1 MQTDDLV
8 LSLAKDFAPVSRR
21 NVERRIGRG
30 LAMGAMLTMGAI
42 AWKLGFRA
50 DLGAAMQGFPFWIKW
65 AYTISLF
72 AGALAATIQLSRP
85 ETERPSRLWP
95 LVLPVLALAA
105 LAAAELVRTPVT
117 GWPALLAG
125 SSATV
130 CSMLVLSL
138 SLPIFGSLVW
148 SFRKLAPGNLP
159 LAGAMAGLTSGG
171 AAATLY
177 SLHCPESS
185 ALFILVWYSLG
196 MVLAGVIG
204 ALAGPRLLRW

>member
-117 GWPALLAG
+117 GWQPGLVFPQAGARQPAAGRRDGGPDVRRRRGDALQPALPGIFRALHPGLVFAG
-125 SSATV
+125 HGAGRRDRRAGGTEAFALVAVTTV
-130 CSMLVLSL
+130 RRH
-138 SLPIFGSLVW
+138 P
-148 SFRKLAPGNLP
+148 
-159 LAGAMAGLTSGG
+159 
-171 AAATLY
+171 
-177 SLHCPESS
+177 
-185 ALFILVWYSLG
+185 
-196 MVLAGVIG
+196 
-204 ALAGPRLLRW
+204 